1 MERDLT
7 IMLMF
12 LAITQEI
19 LNRYKRGQR
28 LTIQEKVMFFM
39 FFART
44 VESWQRISV
53 LTCRDATLRLGESK
67 GPEAIENGGV

>member
-1 MERDLT
+1 MERDIT

-12 LAITQEI
+12 LALTQEI

-28 LTIQEKVMFFM
+28 LTIQEKIMFFM

-53 LTCRDATLRLGESK
+53 LTCSDATLCLGEDK
-67 GPEAIENGGV
+67 GPEAIENGGI